1 MIRRTAAAL
10 SGAAL
15 VLAMAGC
22 SSIIEMPRAS
32 SDYIEQD
39 ANAVIEELQEAG
51 FENIIPE
58 QGTELWFNNLNHTE
72 NTVEAITLDG
82 ISEFEAGEVADAD
95 SNIVITYYWC
105 QDAGCAGDWLFHDG
119 WQPAF

>member
-1 MIRRTAAAL
+1 MIRRAAAAL
-10 SGAAL
+10 SGATL
-15 VLAMAGC
+15 MLAMAGC
-22 SSIIEMPRAS
+22 SSTIEMPRAS
-32 SDYIEQD
+32 SDYIDQD

-51 FENIIPE
+51 FENIYLE

-82 ISEFEAGEVADAD
+82 MSTFEAGEAADAD

-105 QDAGCAGDWLFHDG
+105 TDYGCAGDFLFDEG
-119 WQPAF
+119 W

>member
-1 MIRRTAAAL
+1 MIRRVAAAL
-10 SGAAL
+10 SAVTL
-15 VLAMAGC
+15 VLAVAGC
-22 SSIIEMPRAS
+22 DSTIEMPRAS

-51 FENIIPE
+51 FENIYVE

-82 ISEFEAGEVADAD
+82 MSAFEAGEVADAD
-95 SNIVITYYWC
+95 SNVVITYYWC
-105 QDAGCAGDWLFHDG
+105 QDYGCSGDYLFHDG
-119 WQPAF
+119 WQPAY